1 MQRPKIIGFFMLLT
15 LCVGMLSLSSCSSS
29 EEESERTSHAFISG
43 VTLGS
48 IRRVVTIPGST
59 TQSTTTFS
67 GSAFPMSIDQRN
79 RVIENKEPLLYGAQ
93 LKAVLLTITYQGSY
107 VAYRVAGDKNAP
119 WIPYNANDSIDLTHD
134 IQICVNSN
142 DYQSGTYYT
151 LRVHVQ
157 QQDADQLE
165 WSQMHS
171 GVPELTGMDV
181 SRAIMLGGKLVVFG
195 TKNGT
200 VVAATRD
207 EQGQWDN
214 ENTDLPADAEFN
226 TLRTYADSAYIST
239 QSGDVYV
246 SKNAV
251 SWTKKGNGQPGLQLA
266 AVTANRLYAIVNG
279 TMQYASLDSLKW
291 FTDSLYDKASDLPQK
306 VQDALVYEQSNG
318 TQRIVLFGK
327 KQESDSTLLVWN
339 KSWMNLQNVDSV
351 GWMFYNQSS
360 ENTIPCPHLN
370 YFNVMRYDDRI
381 FAFGGAPISGFKG
394 RQAMDYIY
402 ISNDNGLTWRATTSL
417 LPPAALK
424 GTDNAIAATVDAENY
439 IWIIANNNV
448 WRGRINRLGFEKL

>member
-1 MQRPKIIGFFMLLT
+1 MLLA
-15 LCVGMLSLSSCSSS
+15 LCVGMISLGSCSKN
-29 EEESERTSHAFISG
+29 EEEGERTSHAFISS

-48 IRRVVTIPGST
+48 IRRTVPVAGST
-59 TQSTTTFS
+59 TMSTTTFS

-93 LKAVLLTITYQGSY
+93 LRAVLLTITYQGSY
-107 VAYRVAGDKNAP
+107 IAYRVAGDKNAP

-134 IQICVNSN
+134 IQLCVNSN
-142 DYQSGTYYT
+142 DYLSGTYYT

-157 QQDADQLE
+157 QQDGDLLE
-165 WSQMHS
+165 WTQMHS
-171 GVPELTGMDV
+171 EVPELTGMSE
-181 SRAIMLGGKLVVFG
+181 SRAIMLGGKLVVLG
-195 TKNGT
+195 KKNGA
-200 VVAATRD
+200 VVAVTRS
-207 EQGQWDN
+207 EQGQWGD
-214 ENTDLPADAEFN
+214 ENADLPTDAEFN

-266 AVTANRLYAIVNG
+266 AVTANRLYALING
-279 TMQYASLDSLKW
+279 TIQHASLDSLKW
-291 FTDSLYDKASDLPQK
+291 FPDSLYDKATDLPKK

-318 TQRIVLFGK
+318 TQRVVLFGK
-327 KQESDSTLLVWN
+327 KQDSDSTLLVWN
-339 KSWMNLQNVDSV
+339 KSWMKLQNKDLQNIDSV
-351 GWMFYNQSS
+351 GWMFYNQGS
-360 ENTIPCPHLN
+360 ENTIPCPHLK
-370 YFNVMRYDDRI
+370 YFNVMRYDDRL
-381 FAFGGAPISGFKG
+381 FAFGGAPVSGFKG

-402 ISNDNGLTWRATTSL
+402 ISNDNGLTWRTSTSM

-448 WRGRINRLGFEKL
+448 WRGRINRLGFEKR